1 MPSSTNSRRIASMT
15 RRASNFR
22 TRCRL
27 CMIRRSQ
34 PLAAAHCHQV
44 HVEAY
49 FRDGSVERETRDAPR
64 GSEQCFAGEAQ
75 IVEKFR
81 KLTGSV
87 MARAL
92 QDALVEAVLRLDEL
106 ADSRAMT
113 KLLRVG

>member
-1 MPSSTNSRRIASMT
+1 
-15 RRASNFR
+15 
-22 TRCRL
+22 
-27 CMIRRSQ
+27 MIRRSQ
-34 PLAAAHCHQV
+34 PLARHTVIRCTWKLISATAQSS
-44 HVEAY
+44 A
-49 FRDGSVERETRDAPR
+49 RPASR
-64 GSEQCFAGEAQ
+64 GSEQCFAAEAQ

-87 MARAL
+87 MARAQ